1 MLVGE
6 NTNKGGWTEPQ
17 RPLRESSAGTSR
29 AGTALMLVGEN
40 TNKVETV
47 YVFGIHEAP

>member
-1 MLVGE
+1 MPIGFIEQGTTLMLAVE

-40 TNKVETV
+40 TNK
-47 YVFGIHEAP
+47 G